1 MTRLRSALGPIAAA
15 WLLCQVLGSIA
26 APVVF
31 ASTSVENPL
40 ECTCL
45 HGDHGICPMHHKPA
59 APGSTLCLMRGA
71 GDSNAA
77 LLSSVFGALGLVP
90 APAEVFFVPS
100 DQPIVLI
107 DVTTT
112 SLRPAAPD
120 PPPPR
125 A

>member
-1 MTRLRSALGPIAAA
+1 MTRLRSALGPIAAV
-15 WLLCQVLGSIA
+15 WLLCQVVGSIA

-31 ASTSVENPL
+31 ASTSEDPL
-40 ECTCL
+40 ECTCV

-59 APGSTLCLMRGA
+59 APGSTLCLMRGTD
-71 GDSNAA
+71 DSGAA
-77 LLSSVFGALGLVP
+77 LLSSVFGAVGLLP
-90 APAEVFFVPS
+90 APIQAFFLTA
-100 DQPIVLI
+100 DQPVVLT